1 MFWFQNNKKEKNPKQ
16 KFGHPACI
24 HHHCQCLTPASAHFL
39 LILRSKVSENMDSME
54 DNLSTLP
61 PVLRISQLDAF
72 ELDRALEQLVWS
84 QFAQCF
90 QCFKPGLLTNFEP
103 ELKAILQILLW
114 RFTVY
119 SQNATVGQT
128 LLNIRYKNDLSQG
141 QQYKPMSKRQKLWY
155 ALCTIGGKWLQER
168 AHDLISRSPESI
180 IHKFKYFITFSFGL
194 LKVAGL
200 LNFLIFLQNGRFA
213 TFPERLIGIRAVF
226 CKPQG
231 VRQVGFEYM
240 NRELL
245 WHGFAEFLIF
255 LLPLIN
261 TRKLK
266 VIVSSWFLP
275 VGHIQDTDGTLSI
288 HCKECAICG
297 DWPTMPHVI
306 GCKHVFCYYCIQSNY
321 LSDAYFT
328 CPKCS
333 TEIQN
338 IVPLTSNIHQSI

>member
-1 MFWFQNNKKEKNPKQ
+1 MFW
-16 KFGHPACI
+16 
-24 HHHCQCLTPASAHFL
+24 
-39 LILRSKVSENMDSME
+39 VSENMDSME

>member
-1 MFWFQNNKKEKNPKQ
+1 MKTCKKDAI
-16 KFGHPACI
+16 G
-24 HHHCQCLTPASAHFL
+24 S
-39 LILRSKVSENMDSME
+39 NMDSKE
-54 DNLSTLP
+54 DSLNTP
-61 PVLRISQLDAF
+61 TPVLRISQLDAF

-90 QCFKPGLLTNFEP
+90 QCFKPGLLTYFEP
-103 ELKAILQILLW
+103 ELKAFLQLLLW

-119 SQNATVGQT
+119 SQNATIGQT

-141 QQYKPMSKRQKLWY
+141 QKYQPMSKHQKLWY

-168 AHDLISRSPESI
+168 AHDLFSNRSPEST
-180 IHKFKYFITFSFGL
+180 IHKMKYFITFIVGL

-200 LNFLIFLQNGRFA
+200 LNFLSFLQKGRFA
-213 TFPERLIGIRAVF
+213 TFPERLLGIRAVF
-226 CKPQG
+226 SRAQG
-231 VRQVGFEYM
+231 FRQVGFEYM

-245 WHGFAEFLIF
+245 WHGFAELLIF

-261 TRKLK
+261 TRKMK
-266 VIVSSWFLP
+266 AVVSSWFLP
-275 VGHIQDTDGTLSI
+275 VGHLRDNDGTLAI
-288 HCKECAICG
+288 HCKECALCG
-297 DWPTMPHVI
+297 DWPTMPHTI

-333 TEIQN
+333 SEVQHLA
-338 IVPLTSNIHQSI
+338 PLTPEVHKPI